1 VKLCKITVLGIRS
14 PIVPQWYWKL
24 DYYKWNV
31 MNKLALILSLL
42 ASCSVWAQGSIEAG
56 KAKSETCVACHG
68 ADGNSLITTYPKLA
82 GQHAKYIEKQLKDL
96 KLGATSA
103 GKQGRYDPVM
113 SAMAMPL
120 SDEDMSDLAAYFS
133 SLPISSNST
142 PEDVVSTG
150 KALYTA
156 GDASR
161 GLTACIACHGPRGN
175 GTELSGFPKISGQHA
190 DYVKAQLMKFRDDS
204 RGNDMNAMMRDVAKK
219 LTDAD
224 IEILS
229 KYVGGLH

>member
-1 VKLCKITVLGIRS
+1 
-14 PIVPQWYWKL
+14 
-24 DYYKWNV
+24 

-120 SDEDMSDLAAYFS
+120 SEEDMSDLAAYFS

>member
-1 VKLCKITVLGIRS
+1 MK
-14 PIVPQWYWKL
+14 
-24 DYYKWNV
+24 
-31 MNKLALILSLL
+31 KLALILSVL

-56 KAKSETCVACHG
+56 KAKSLTCAACHG
-68 ADGNSLITTYPKLA
+68 ADGNSQLTIYPKLA
-82 GQHAKYIEKQLKDL
+82 GQHEKYLEKQLKEL
-96 KLGATSA
+96 KLGASSG

-120 SDEDMSDLAAYFS
+120 SDEDIADLAAYYS
-133 SLPISSNST
+133 SLPISGNTT
-142 PEDVVSTG
+142 PEDVVAQG
-150 KALYTA
+150 KVLYTA

-190 DYVKAQLMKFRDDS
+190 DYIKAQLEKFRS
-204 RGNDMNAMMRDVAKK
+204 GIRANDMNEMMRDVAHK
-219 LTDAD
+219 LTDSD
-224 IEILS
+224 IDILS

>member
-1 VKLCKITVLGIRS
+1 MK
-14 PIVPQWYWKL
+14 
-24 DYYKWNV
+24 
-31 MNKLALILSLL
+31 KLALILSLL

-56 KAKSETCVACHG
+56 KAKSQTCVACHG

-82 GQHAKYIEKQLKDL
+82 GQHAKYMEKQLIEL
-96 KLGATSA
+96 RLGMTSG

-113 SAMAMPL
+113 SGMAMPL
-120 SDEDMSDLAAYFS
+120 SDEDISDLSAYFA
-133 SLPISSNST
+133 SLPISANST
-142 PEDVVSTG
+142 PEDVVKTG
-150 KALYTA
+150 KALYSG
-156 GDASR
+156 GDAER

-190 DYVKAQLMKFRDDS
+190 DYIKAQLQKFREGS
-204 RGNDMNAMMRDVAKK
+204 RNNDMNGMMQDVAKK

>member
-1 VKLCKITVLGIRS
+1 MK
-14 PIVPQWYWKL
+14 
-24 DYYKWNV
+24 
-31 MNKLALILSLL
+31 KLALILSLL

-56 KAKSETCVACHG
+56 KAKSQTCVACHS
-68 ADGNSLITTYPKLA
+68 ADGNSLLTIYPKIA
-82 GQHAKYIEKQLKDL
+82 GQHEKYIEKQLHDL
-96 KLGATSA
+96 KLGMTSG

-120 SDEDMSDLAAYFS
+120 SDEDIADLAAYFAS
-133 SLPISSNST
+133 QTISANST
-142 PEDVVSTG
+142 PEDVAVKG
-150 KALYTA
+150 KALYSA
-156 GDASR
+156 GDAER

-190 DYVKAQLMKFRDDS
+190 DYIKAQLQKFRDGA
-204 RGNDMNAMMRDVAKK
+204 RNNDMNAMMRDVAKK
-219 LTDAD
+219 LSDTD

>member
-1 VKLCKITVLGIRS
+1 
-14 PIVPQWYWKL
+14 
-24 DYYKWNV
+24 

-156 GDASR
+156 GDSSR